1 MCFQCVPAQPA
12 LQRPPLAAA
21 GPAGSRLKPVSG
33 SACEE
38 GCPAAGCG
46 VGEGSGAF
54 PEEGMTKNRLPFLAM
69 AGGEAT
75 GSGPSELHN

>member
-1 MCFQCVPAQPA
+1 MSRMQMCFQCVPAQPA

-54 PEEGMTKNRLPFLAM
+54 PEEEGIMHKKKIGCLF
-69 AGGEAT
+69 
-75 GSGPSELHN
+75 